1 MNELFS
7 LVGQYKDV
15 YEMLT
20 DPDIDDEVVYDTL
33 EGLMGEMETHA
44 EGLATLIHRVDM
56 ELDVCKKNK
65 DEWALAEKVRKNR
78 KARLTDMIKAAMS
91 ELGVTEIKA
100 GDETFK
106 LSKAG
111 GKLPLIVDADAV
123 VPEKYTKI
131 TIENDNELIRK
142 ALDSGEFLEFARYG
156 ERSTVLKIK
165 K

>member
-78 KARLTDMIKAAMS
+78 KARLTDMIKAAMKS
-91 ELGVTEIKA
+91 SCASSPNGSQPSLLIPLNGCSLKKSWLTIK
-100 GDETFK
+100 G
-106 LSKAG
+106 
-111 GKLPLIVDADAV
+111 IM
-123 VPEKYTKI
+123 
-131 TIENDNELIRK
+131 
-142 ALDSGEFLEFARYG
+142 
-156 ERSTVLKIK
+156 
-165 K
+165 